1 MRRGGGVCRARVRG
15 QAGKRG
21 DAGGLAPVV
30 FVLVAGVPVVDGL
43 VVRALRVGVGVGGVA
58 AGGSE
63 CHQQFGGVAVAL
75 FGGAA
80 RVLPCLGAVLGQAE
94 GVRHGVA
101 AGEVPGCPAVAVF
114 ARLLPPVPCGFAVFG
129 KQALAEVVHC
139 LRVGRAGFGGA
150 VPPVAGVLLVTP
162 PCLLVAEFAH
172 RPRVVLCGGAL
183 PVGGGGG
190 FVALGVSELAEPVAG
205 VGGVGGGGTVE
216 VFPRAV
222 SVAAL
227 PGEDAEGGLG
237 VRQLLRGGFGEP
249 FARFVGVGADA
260 VAARVGLAK
269 AVLGRCVAADGG
281 GVGVLPGVGGG
292 DGGGVVAV
300 VCGDVRAALLL
311 RRFFRSLVGFGQDVG
326 EEVVG
331 VEPVASGTG
340 GEGGVLSGA
349 GKLPEFAAQQQ
360 VLRLGADGAGEPVGV
375 VVALEVEHGREVVL
389 RGGGVPVGA
398 GAVRVRVALVVDAAT
413 PVFGNG
419 AAVGVDG
426 QFQPGGGGVVFFGK
440 DVEVFAIVD
449 FL

>member
-1 MRRGGGVCRARVRG
+1 MPR
-15 QAGKRG
+15 
-21 DAGGLAPVV
+21 
-30 FVLVAGVPVVDGL
+30 
-43 VVRALRVGVGVGGVA
+43 
-58 AGGSE
+58 
-63 CHQQFGGVAVAL
+63 
-75 FGGAA
+75 
-80 RVLPCLGAVLGQAE
+80 
-94 GVRHGVA
+94 
-101 AGEVPGCPAVAVF
+101 
-114 ARLLPPVPCGFAVFG
+114 GFAVFG

-139 LRVGRAGFGGA
+139 LRVGRTGFGGA
-150 VPPVAGVLLVTP
+150 LPPVAGVLLVAP

-172 RPRVVLCGGAL
+172 RPRVVLGGGAL

-190 FVALGVSELAEPVAG
+190 FVALGVGELAEPVAG
-205 VGGVGGGGTVE
+205 VGVVGGGGTVE
-216 VFPRAV
+216 VFPRAFG
-222 SVAAL
+222 VAVL
-227 PGEDAEGGLG
+227 PGEDGKGGLG

-269 AVLGRCVAADGG
+269 AVLGGGVAA
-281 GVGVLPGVGGG
+281 

-311 RRFFRSLVGFGQDVG
+311 RRFFRPLVGFGQDVG

-331 VEPVASGTG
+331 VEPVAGGTG
-340 GEGGVLSGA
+340 GEGGVLSGV

-398 GAVRVRVALVVDAAT
+398 GAVRVRIALVVDAAA